1 MHCHITRG
9 INRRIDRRLWLNI
22 LQIFSS
28 IEGGCSGSVQRLI
41 ILYRSVVID
50 KHKITSSKSIAII
63 YSVINNKKKYFII
76 LRRAIITD
84 FCCVEVINVTES
96 DVECFYFKIIQLI
109 MIRGID
115 INNLFIDYV

>member
-1 MHCHITRG
+1 MHCHITRS

-28 IEGGCSGSVQRLI
+28 VEDGCSGSVQRLT
-41 ILYRSVVID
+41 ILYRNVLID

-63 YSVINNKKKYFII
+63 YSVINNKKKCFII
-76 LRRAIITD
+76 LRRTIITD
-84 FCCVEVINVTES
+84 FCCVKVINVIEC
-96 DVECFYFKIIQLI
+96 DVQCFYFKIIQLI

-115 INNLFIDYV
+115 INNLFINYV